1 MNGAQ
6 INKVILDAKEL
17 EHRVELAKLKMQLV
31 LYRETLEQHGI
42 EPPDRD
48 GADLLQMWRDSA
60 AVISTASAFVAQ
72 LGTSKELIAA
82 TPWRTDV
89 AR

>member
-1 MNGAQ
+1 MSERPR
-6 INKVILDAKEL
+6 LDAMLEAKEL
-17 EHRVELAKLKMQLV
+17 EHRAELAKLKMQLT
-31 LYRETLEQHGI
+31 LYRSTLEEHGI

-72 LGTSKELIAA
+72 LGTSKELIGSA
-82 TPWRTDV
+82 PWRIG
-89 AR
+89 